1 MFSGADNSISLG
13 VFIAYGILIFL
24 YLVIL
29 KLLLNLLQQMGARQA
44 QRSVVDRSIR
54 RAMTRKDES
63 SMYAFDIY
71 SISLVVA
78 KGGIATIAMAAIIIL
93 LVLKFGL
100 LATGVLI
107 IMVVVAL
114 YGVDHWLRSREKPDS
129 VRAEIRRALKGA
141 GSMGTI
147 ILLSIL
153 LVVLLFFMT
162 VLSV

>member
-1 MFSGADNSISLG
+1 MFSGADSSISLG
-13 VFIAYGILIFL
+13 TFIAYGVLIFL

-29 KLLLNLLQQMGARQA
+29 KLLLNLLQQMGARQS
-44 QRSVVDRSIR
+44 QRSVVDRDIR
-54 RAMTRKDES
+54 RTWNRRDES

-71 SISLVVA
+71 GASLVIA
-78 KGGIATIAMAAIIIL
+78 KGGIATIAMAAIIVL

-107 IMVVVAL
+107 VMVVVAL

-129 VRAEIRRALKGA
+129 VRAEIRRALRGA

-153 LVVLLFFMT
+153 LVVLLFVMT
-162 VLSV
+162 VISV